1 MCDAHDD
8 YERELDDEDDGAED
22 YEEED
27 LNRSVSDMVAC
38 VCCAS
43 VCCVRLSRAFAAC
56 VCCVRLLRAFVAC
69 VCRVRSLRLLR
80 SLRAFDA

>member
-27 LNRSVSDMVAC
+27 LNRSVSDVVAC
-38 VCCAS
+38 VCC
-43 VCCVRLSRAFAAC
+43 AC
-56 VCCVRLLRAFVAC
+56 VCCVRLWCVRLLRASAAC

-80 SLRAFDA
+80 ALRTFDA